1 MKTIKVL
8 LLFIL
13 ISSDSFGQN
22 IAWEIL
28 NVGYSF
34 GLSKDE
40 NGSYWNDKI
49 NGIYGTFSLG
59 SELRMKLLDNRLS
72 PGLQIGFSGWNR
84 YDQGG
89 FSVEDSHQFA
99 FSFMSL
105 CDYNFTHVH
114 SKFIPFAGIGVGLS
128 RVRYDSRLS
137 DSSGGWVSH
146 FAYSPRIGVDYKRLR
161 LALEYKY
168 LGSRNNYFNIR
179 LGFVIGS

>member
-13 ISSDSFGQN
+13 ISSNSFGQS

-28 NVGYSF
+28 NIGYGF

-40 NGSYWNDKI
+40 NGNNWDDKI
-49 NGIYGTFSLG
+49 NGIYGTFSFG

-84 YDQGG
+84 YDQDGL
-89 FSVEDSHQFA
+89 VTDSHQFA

-114 SKFIPFAGIGVGLS
+114 SGFTPFAGIGLGLS
-128 RVRYDSRLS
+128 RVRYDSRLG
-137 DSSGGWVSH
+137 DPSGAWISH

-168 LGSRNNYFNIR
+168 LGNRNNYFNIR